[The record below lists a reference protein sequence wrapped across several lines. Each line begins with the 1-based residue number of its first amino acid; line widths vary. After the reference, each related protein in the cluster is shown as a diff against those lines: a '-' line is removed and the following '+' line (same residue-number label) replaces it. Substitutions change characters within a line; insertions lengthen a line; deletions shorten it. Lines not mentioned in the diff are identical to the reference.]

1 MTNITTKMLAYVS
14 KFFFESFFIM
24 LKYFLT
30 EIPHTRFIYL
40 RKENL
45 RK

>member
-1 MTNITTKMLAYVS
+1 
-14 KFFFESFFIM
+14 M
-24 LKYFLT
+24 LKCFLT

-45 RK
+45 RKYRISII